1 MSTYVF
7 LNKRYEIWLTP
18 PPPLAGALQF
28 FLIKF
33 CFLGGRLPLGKS
45 LLLNFVILN
54 LREAIKKIKKLIF
67 MKKFH
72 KTVPPPPP
80 PPQWANPEQKRK
92 VKDDQKRNRV
102 QFYAK
107 KMDLA

>member
-1 MSTYVF
+1 
-7 LNKRYEIWLTP
+7 
-18 PPPLAGALQF
+18 
-28 FLIKF
+28 
-33 CFLGGRLPLGKS
+33 
-45 LLLNFVILN
+45 
-54 LREAIKKIKKLIF
+54 

-72 KTVPPPPP
+72 KTVPPP